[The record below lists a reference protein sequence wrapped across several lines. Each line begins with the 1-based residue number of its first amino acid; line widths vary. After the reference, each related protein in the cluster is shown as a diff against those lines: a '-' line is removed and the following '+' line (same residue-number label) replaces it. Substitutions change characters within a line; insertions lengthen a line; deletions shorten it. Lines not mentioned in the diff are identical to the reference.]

1 MSFITRRHFVQQT
14 AFAAAALCGS
24 RIQALAGARPIFDA
38 REQNTAPL
46 DAAAIRKLA
55 SEIVGQVIT
64 PDASD
69 YESSRLVNN
78 RAYNRHPALIVRC
91 ASASDVARALD
102 FAQRQSLPVAV
113 RGGGH
118 SAAGY
123 GVCDGGLVIVLSG
136 MKRVEVDADN
146 RVAHAEAGS
155 LVGDLDQAT
164 QRFGLATPVGT
175 CPTVGIAGLTL
186 GGGEGSLMGATC
198 DNLVSARV
206 VTVDGRQVEAGQNSN
221 PDLFWAI
228 RGGGGNFGVV
238 TAFEY
243 QLHPVSDVLAGA
255 LIYPTGRIPE
265 LLQAYVKFTETAPD
279 EMSAVGLILPS
290 AQGPRFQMLV
300 GYCGQRTMGN
310 DLLRP
315 LRLPLKPQ
323 VDAVRATTY
332 LEAQRNWFPAV
343 AARPSGYFVAN
354 AFLPE
359 LSEAA
364 IATIVAA
371 TKDAPRRFMVLI
383 GNFRGAVTRV
393 PLTHMAF
400 AMRQPGYEVDVSGS
414 WSAPEEKD
422 SAVRWVNAL
431 RDKLQPLSHGLY
443 VNALSETS
451 DQLVQAAYGS
461 NYARLV
467 EIKKKYDP
475 QECAAP
481 EPEHQAGRLLEYL
494 KEYAFGFVHAGH
506 SRYQGMTAVMALGG
520 FSGRRRSRRNL
531 CPSADT
537 AYWFCQMLSRV
548 GRKPVAKSPCGMPNS
563 NLPLGLTRTAIRV
576 PSEVR

>member
-24 RIQALAGARPIFDA
+24 PIKVLAGARRIFEA
-38 REQNTAPL
+38 REQHALPL

-64 PDASD
+64 PEASD
-69 YESSRLVNN
+69 YESSRFVNN
-78 RAYNRHPALIVRC
+78 RAYDGHPALIVRC

-102 FAQRQSLPVAV
+102 FGQRLPLAV

-118 SAAGY
+118 SAAGF
-123 GVCDGGLVIVLSG
+123 GVCDGGVVIDLSR
-136 MKRVEVDADN
+136 MKRVEVDADK
-146 RVAHAEAGS
+146 RVARAEAGC
-155 LVGDLDQAT
+155 LVGDLDEAT

-186 GGGEGSLMGATC
+186 GGGEGALMSKYGATC

-206 VTVDGRQVEAGQNSN
+206 VTVDGRQVEASQNSN

-243 QLHPVSDVLAGA
+243 RLHPVSEVLAGA
-255 LIYPTGRIPE
+255 LIYPPRRIAE
-265 LLQAYVKFTETAPD
+265 LLQAYVKFTQTAPD
-279 EMSAVGLILPS
+279 EMSAAGLVLPS
-290 AQGPRFQMLV
+290 EQGPRFQMLV
-300 GYCGQRTMGN
+300 GYCGQPSMGN

-315 LRLPLKPQ
+315 LREQLKPQ
-323 VDAVRATTY
+323 VDGVIATSH
-332 LEAQRNWFPAV
+332 LEAQRRWFPA
-343 AARPSGYFVAN
+343 AAAKPPGYFYAN
-354 AFLPE
+354 LFLPE

-364 IATIVAA
+364 IAVIA
-371 TKDAPRRFMVLI
+371 TATQDAPRRFTVLI
-383 GNFRGAVTRV
+383 ANFRGAVTR
-393 PLTHMAF
+393 LRSTDMAF
-400 AMRQPGYEVDVSGS
+400 AMRQPGYEVDVSGN

-422 SAVRWVNAL
+422 TAVRWVKAL
-431 RDKLQPLSHGLY
+431 RDRLQPLSHGLY

-451 DQLVQAAYGS
+451 DQLVRAAYGS

-475 QECAAP
+475 TNLL
-481 EPEHQAGRLLEYL
+481 RLN
-494 KEYAFGFVHAGH
+494 
-506 SRYQGMTAVMALGG
+506 Q
-520 FSGRRRSRRNL
+520 NI
-531 CPSADT
+531 
-537 AYWFCQMLSRV
+537 
-548 GRKPVAKSPCGMPNS
+548 KPDGSS
-563 NLPLGLTRTAIRV
+563 NT
-576 PSEVR
+576 